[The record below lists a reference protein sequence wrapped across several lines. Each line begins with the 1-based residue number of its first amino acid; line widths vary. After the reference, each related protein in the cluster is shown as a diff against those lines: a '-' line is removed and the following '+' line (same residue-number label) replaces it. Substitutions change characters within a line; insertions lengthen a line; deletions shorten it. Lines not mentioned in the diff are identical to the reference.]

1 MAETYRDPVCGIEI
15 TSANVGATL
24 DYNGQ
29 TYYFCSLDCKETFIA
44 HPEEFV
50 EKIEKEEENPH

>member
-1 MAETYRDPVCGIEI
+1 MAEIYRDPVCGMEI

-29 TYYFCSLDCKETFIA
+29 TYYFCSLDCKETFLA

-50 EKIEKEEENPH
+50 EKEEENPH